1 MPWIPSAEFPCSPRT
16 TYPSFFNLKV
26 SEFPWL
32 VWRLFFHPYIHKLN
46 PCLISLIF
54 CCEIQ
59 PWPPSS
65 TEKNIKAQPILWSHE
80 LCDHQSVVLL
90 STLHSTYYLLRQFE
104 TDQSLKFEEIHQKDM
119 KSWKSVFHMWLGHIF
134 EQIHLLH
141 WVSFTP
147 WPLIL
152 RELWYTGPTF
162 TWLLLVHKW
171 TQWTM
176 DWH

>member
-104 TDQSLKFEEIHQKDM
+104 TDQSLKFEEIYLEI
-119 KSWKSVFHMWLGHIF
+119 WIFHVWIGQLSNNIYK
-134 EQIHLLH
+134 ETKNKKTRLK
-141 WVSFTP
+141 VV
-147 WPLIL
+147 
-152 RELWYTGPTF
+152 YKN
-162 TWLLLVHKW
+162 KW
-171 TQWTM
+171 IKHPQRIKQMTNTINFQEMTKW
-176 DWH
+176 